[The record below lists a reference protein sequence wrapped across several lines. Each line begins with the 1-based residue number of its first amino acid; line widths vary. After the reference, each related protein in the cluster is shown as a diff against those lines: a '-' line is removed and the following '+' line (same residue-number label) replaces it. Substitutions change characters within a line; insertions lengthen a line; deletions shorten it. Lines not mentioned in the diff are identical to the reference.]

1 MKIVTKALPVAVA
14 LCLGG
19 AAIACAQDEGTA
31 EAPAAASAT
40 DKPDTLAERVGYALG
55 HNMGANMQQQG
66 LDMDVEAMIR
76 GLRDGLAGG
85 EPVLSQEE
93 MQAAVQEFQG
103 QMMAKQ
109 QEMAAA
115 ALEENRAAGASFRET
130 NGARE
135 GVRTTESGMQYEVL
149 TEGTG
154 SIPAASDRVSV
165 HYRGTLV
172 DGEQFD
178 SSYDRGQP
186 ATFPVTGVVKGWQEI
201 LQIMPVGSKWK
212 VVIPPELAYG
222 ERGSPP
228 VIGPGSTL
236 VFEIELLGIEGQG
249 EAAGGGEAAGSG
261 DAEPEAAPDNGG

>member
-1 MKIVTKALPVAVA
+1 
-14 LCLGG
+14 
-19 AAIACAQDEGTA
+19 
-31 EAPAAASAT
+31 
-40 DKPDTLAERVGYALG
+40 
-55 HNMGANMQQQG
+55 
-66 LDMDVEAMIR
+66 
-76 GLRDGLAGG
+76 
-85 EPVLSQEE
+85 
-93 MQAAVQEFQG
+93 
-103 QMMAKQ
+103 
-109 QEMAAA
+109 
-115 ALEENRAAGASFRET
+115 
-130 NGARE
+130 
-135 GVRTTESGMQYEVL
+135 
-149 TEGTG
+149 
-154 SIPAASDRVSV
+154 VSV

-261 DAEPEAAPDNGG
+261 DAEPEAEPDNGG